1 MSVEDYFSGLI
12 EGDVRFGFLD
22 SRAKSKR
29 KFNPEVVLNTGSGS
43 MLRTLREELKRCDSF
58 SFSVAFVSPRA
69 IALLKQEFVD
79 FAGKGTIVTSDYLG
93 FNSPEAFSEIHALT
107 NLGIDSRLHS
117 QTAFHPKGYIFEYED
132 TVTAILGSSNL
143 TESALVKN
151 HEWNLKVS
159 AARGSDLA
167 DQLLELAADQRRNSA
182 PLSQQWID
190 AYALNYVA
198 RMHRPSMPSR
208 LVDPILLGRDS
219 VPLEAHVPLN
229 RNGQEPSTH
238 ELEQDRVEPGTVRAS
253 GSNWPAPEQH
263 DAIPGRFDGDSPE
276 NDRPTRITP
285 NLMQQEALHA
295 IATMRN
301 DGDRKAIVISA
312 TGTGKT
318 ILSALDVR
326 AVNPKRMLFI
336 VHREQILDKAIAE
349 FKRVL
354 GAPASEFGKLT
365 GGSKSRHTRYV
376 FATVQT
382 LSRPD
387 VLARLEPDAFDY
399 VLIDEVHR
407 AGAPSYERVLGHF
420 EPAFL
425 LGMTAT
431 PERPDGFN
439 VFELFD
445 FNVPYEIRLS
455 KALESGM
462 LAPFHYY
469 GVADVEFDD
478 GTTTNVETD
487 LGELASRVRVNHILS
502 ALDTYTQAGV
512 EPRGLIFCS
521 RKLEAHALSRALN
534 GSTLRG
540 RLLRT
545 VALTGDDSIDER
557 ERVVSRLEAGELDYV
572 LTVDVFNEGVDIP
585 SINQV
590 VMLRQ
595 TQSSIVFVQQLG
607 RGLRKHDGKEYLVVI
622 DFIGNYANNYLIP
635 VALFGDESL
644 NKESL
649 RKSLIDAEEVGVLP
663 GLSSVR
669 FDRVAQA
676 RVLSSIAVN
685 KLDSLAH
692 LKSAI
697 EMLRNRLGTLP
708 SLSDFLRFESVDPLI
723 LATKVGSYPALISK
737 LFKVDHGLSEAQ
749 LRALSLLSNEV
760 LSAKRPLELK
770 LLRELIN
777 VGESSSQQLEAKLG
791 LGGANAPAAA
801 VMSAARSFQMD
812 FYTKQEQKRYG
823 DGVIVASGEG
833 FALAPEFA
841 RWMREN
847 RAFATAVEDLLDT
860 GLTLVDQRYDSHRP
874 FTPGRQYSRKDACR
888 LLGWESNM
896 ASIVYGY
903 KVDAATMTCP
913 IFVTHDKSEDVSA
926 STAYEDA
933 LLDRSTMRWFTKSK
947 RTLRGAQEAM
957 IAENKVA
964 IHVFAKKDDAEGSG
978 HFYLGEAVSRD
989 AEQTQ
994 MLDDSGKLVSV
1005 VRMDLHFTE
1014 PIEQGVYDYFH
1025 PVVSVAV

>member
-22 SRAKSKR
+22 GRAHSKR
-29 KFNPEVVLNTGSGS
+29 KFNPEVVLNTGSTS
-43 MLRTLREELKRCDSF
+43 MLRTLREELKRCDAF

-69 IALLKQEFVD
+69 IALLKQELVE

-93 FNSPEAFSEIHALT
+93 FNSPHAFSELYALAK
-107 NLGIDSRLHS
+107 LGIDPRLHS

-132 TVTAILGSSNL
+132 SVTAILGSSNL
-143 TESALVKN
+143 TESALAQN

-167 DQLLELAADQRRNSA
+167 NQLLELAADQQRQSA

-190 AYALNYVA
+190 AYALSYAA
-198 RMHRPSMPSR
+198 RKFQPTMSSR
-208 LVDPILLGRDS
+208 LVDPALLGRDQFPS
-219 VPLEAHVPLN
+219 EVAPVALSTATPQPTPSSGIVPNA
-229 RNGQEPSTH
+229 
-238 ELEQDRVEPGTVRAS
+238 
-253 GSNWPAPEQH
+253 
-263 DAIPGRFDGDSPE
+263 
-276 NDRPTRITP
+276 
-285 NLMQQEALHA
+285 MQQEALLS

-326 AVNPKRMLFI
+326 AVDPRRMLFI
-336 VHREQILDKAIAE
+336 VHREQILDKAITE

-354 GAPASEFGKLT
+354 GATASEFGKLS
-365 GGSKSRHTRYV
+365 GGEKSTDARYL

-382 LSRPD
+382 LSQPD
-387 VLARLEPDAFDY
+387 VLAQFEPGAFDY

-407 AGAPSYERVLGHF
+407 AGAKSYERVLGHF
-420 EPAFL
+420 EPEFL

-455 KALESGM
+455 KALESDM

-487 LGELASRVRVNHILS
+487 LGELASRVRVDHILT
-502 ALDTYTQAGV
+502 ALDTYTQAGIA
-512 EPRGLIFCS
+512 PRGLMFCS
-521 RKLEAHALSRALN
+521 RKREAHALSEELN
-534 GSTLRG
+534 RSTFRG
-540 RLLRT
+540 RLLNT

-557 ERVVSRLEAGELDYV
+557 ERVVARLEAGEIDYV

-585 SINQV
+585 SVNQV

-607 RGLRKHDGKEYLVVI
+607 RGLRKHTGKEYLVVI

-649 RKSLIDAEEVGVLP
+649 RQSLIDAEERGVLP

-669 FDRVAQA
+669 FDRVSQA
-676 RVLSSIAVN
+676 RVLNSIAVN
-685 KLDSLAH
+685 SLDSLAH

-697 EMLRNRLGTLP
+697 EMLRNRLGAIP
-708 SLSDFLRFESVDPLI
+708 SLGDFLRFESVDPMI

-737 LFKVDHGLSEAQ
+737 LFKTDHGMSEAQ
-749 LRALSLLSNEV
+749 LRALSLLSQEV

-770 LLRELIN
+770 LLRHLIDRGASSRQELA
-777 VGESSSQQLEAKLG
+777 VELG
-791 LGGANAPAAA
+791 SGGKSAYAAD
-801 VMSAARSFQMD
+801 VMSAARSLQMD
-812 FYTKQEQKRYG
+812 FYTKQEQARYVDGLVVTTG
-823 DGVIVASGEG
+823 DGFSLE
-833 FALAPEFA
+833 PEFL
-841 RWMREN
+841 RWMREGS
-847 RAFATAVEDLLDT
+847 AFATAVEDLLDT
-860 GLTLVDQRYDSHRP
+860 GFKLVARRYDPTRP
-874 FTPGRQYSRKDACR
+874 FTRGRQYSRKDACR
-888 LLGWESNM
+888 LLGWESNR
-896 ASIVYGY
+896 AAVVFGY
-903 KVDAATMTCP
+903 KIDPDTMTCP

-926 STAYEDA
+926 STAYEDE
-933 LLDRSTMRWFTKSK
+933 LLDRSTMRWYTKSK
-947 RTLRGAQEAM
+947 RTLDSTQEAL
-957 IAENKVA
+957 IAANKVA
-964 IHVFAKKDDAEGSG
+964 IHVFAKKDDADGSG
-978 HFYLGEAVSRD
+978 HFYFGEAIARD
-989 AEQTQ
+989 AVETH
-994 MLDDSGKLVSV
+994 MRGDDGATFSV
-1005 VRMDLHFTE
+1005 VRMDLHFKE
-1014 PIEQGVYDYFH
+1014 PIDQGVYDYFH
-1025 PVVSVAV
+1025 PVVTAGS